1 VEIDKKY
8 QGRFE
13 MLCRRRMERIIWTD
27 RVESEVLHRAKRK
40 GILHIQQKGARLVGL
55 VKSRVVTDF

>member
-1 VEIDKKY
+1 MDQKY

-27 RVESEVLHRAKRK
+27 RIESEVLHRAKRK
-40 GILHIQQKGARLVGL
+40 GISQILQKEASLAGL
-55 VKSRVVTDF
+55 VKPRVVTDF